1 MTTEQF
7 EQVYK
12 KLFEPMVSYC
22 SGKCFG
28 LDFESVVQDAFFV
41 VWKKKEAYEQGKE
54 SSIWATLNNVL
65 KTKLRSNKRY
75 YNKLESYK
83 QQAETVP
90 RISYVFPVEEA
101 SKVDLLKNLSLGKK
115 DQELYNMLYVEGKK
129 SPEIAKILGIS
140 VEAMYV
146 RKNRLTK
153 KIKRQ
158 LLVDKTQNVN

>member
-7 EQVYK
+7 ERVYK

-22 SGKCFG
+22 SGKYFG
-28 LDFESVVQDAFFV
+28 LDFESAVQDAFFV

-75 YNKLESYK
+75 HNKLESYK
-83 QQAETVP
+83 QQAETV
-90 RISYVFPVEEA
+90 VFPVEEET
-101 SKVDLLKNLSLGKK
+101 SKADLLKNLSLGEK
-115 DQELYNMLYVEGKK
+115 DQELYNMLYVEGEK

-140 VEAMYV
+140 VEAVYV

-153 KIKRQ
+153 KIKQQ

>member
-7 EQVYK
+7 ERVYK

-22 SGKCFG
+22 SGKYFG
-28 LDFESVVQDAFFV
+28 LDFESAVQDAFFV

-75 YNKLESYK
+75 HNKLESYK
-83 QQAETVP
+83 QQAETV
-90 RISYVFPVEEA
+90 VFPVEEET
-101 SKVDLLKNLSLGKK
+101 SKADLLKNLSLGEK

-129 SPEIAKILGIS
+129 SPEIVKILGIS
-140 VEAMYV
+140 VEAVYV

-153 KIKRQ
+153 KIKQQ